1 MAKGIP
7 QPKSTLQS
15 QATARFNANERTMS
29 PRDFRDALTKAK
41 GSVRGIPTEV
51 TQWSNWTP

>member
-15 QATARFNANERTMS
+15 LATARFNANERTMS